1 MLALRRAMS
10 EGDEQTGQPAEEQV
24 RGDSEELRAFAGLAD
39 LDEDLSTMHQSNAEV
54 ERWRRL
60 STRGLTPATGSSREP
75 TGPLDAPIVDLDA
88 TTTEMD
94 AHAATTAPGTIAA
107 PLPRAPSE
115 TISADA
121 TRKLP
126 SVHPPA
132 EHPPVG
138 RDDQTPPGGSADQTR
153 KLTSVRPELLTGESV
168 RRSFAPPRDGDSAP
182 PGSRV
187 VLPRSSAPPGRLSSR
202 PVKVPRPSAPPPDP
216 SEVRGWRPSDPS
228 ETDDAVEAV
237 VIPRPAPLPG
247 AHRASQVR
255 SEPPAPSSRPAP
267 APLAAPLAPQAAP
280 LGARGERPTLESS
293 VEVSGALLAVILVVG
308 VLVFFGLVFLLFL

>member
-1 MLALRRAMS
+1 VLALPRAMS

-60 STRGLTPATGSSREP
+60 STRGLTPAAGSPGE
-75 TGPLDAPIVDLDA
+75 GLDAPIVDLDA

-107 PLPRAPSE
+107 PLPRAPIE
-115 TISADA
+115 PGSADA

-132 EHPPVG
+132 ARE
-138 RDDQTPPGGSADQTR
+138 DETPPGGSADATR
-153 KLTSVRPELLTGESV
+153 KLPSVRPELLAHETA
-168 RRSFAPPRDGDSAP
+168 RHSFAPPRDGDSAP

-187 VLPRSSAPPGRLSSR
+187 VLPRSSAPPGRISSR

-216 SEVRGWRPSDPS
+216 SEVRGWRPSDPG
-228 ETDDAVEAV
+228 ETDEAIDPV
-237 VIPRPAPLPG
+237 VIPKPAPLPG
-247 AHRASQVR
+247 AHRASQAR
-255 SEPPAPSSRPAP
+255 SEPPVAPPATSSRPAP
-267 APLAAPLAPQAAP
+267 APLATPPVVSS
-280 LGARGERPTLESS
+280 GERATLESA
-293 VEVSGALLAVILVVG
+293 VEVSGALLAAILVVG